1 MAHARTL
8 INADRASLFIMDHNE
23 FEIWT
28 KVAEGTGGGEI
39 RIPLKVR
46 KNAQSTGYTYSR
58 VDYTTVTHVRGR
70 TRIWPLD

>member
-46 KNAQSTGYTYSR
+46 NKATRSPQDT
-58 VDYTTVTHVRGR
+58 R
-70 TRIWPLD
+70 TRV